1 MRLQVRWVIAFA
13 VALGTAALAFAE
25 IWWAFLPFYFLLFV
39 AVYDLSQTRHTIRRN
54 FPVLGHF
61 RYLLESI
68 RPEIN
73 QYFIESEIDG
83 TPINREK
90 RSLVYRRAK
99 SQRDT
104 VPFGSRHDMYAPG
117 FECVHHALF
126 PTQVNARN
134 LRVPVGGPACLQP
147 YDASIFHISAMSFG
161 ALSSR
166 AIESLNAGAA
176 LGQFAHNSGEGGIS
190 AHHLKHGGDLIWQI
204 GTGYFGCRTLAGD
217 FDENKFTSMAALP
230 QIKMIEIK
238 LSQGAKPGAG
248 GLLPGRKVNAEIAK
262 VRGVLPGIDI
272 ASPPRHKAF
281 GTIRELLAFV
291 DRLRAL
297 SGGKPIGIKFC
308 VGRPEDIERLC
319 VEMKKSEIMPDFIS
333 IDGAEGGTGA
343 APLEFTNHIGL
354 PLTEALV
361 LVHNALIRH
370 QLRQHIRIICSGKI
384 ISGFD
389 IVRSLALGADIC
401 ASARGMMLALGCIQ
415 ALKCDSDH
423 CPTGIATQNPH
434 LVAGLVS
441 TEKSQRVFNYHRKTL
456 ESVAQILGAMGLN
469 HSREIT
475 AELISRR
482 SIEGELK
489 RLSES
494 YGIASLS
501 SEVSTYER
509 ISQSSG
515 SKNGT
520 LG

>member
-13 VALGTAALAFAE
+13 VVSITAAIAFAA
-25 IWWAFLPFYFLLFV
+25 IWWAFLPLFLILIV
-39 AVYDLSQTRHTIRRN
+39 AIYDLGQTRHTIRRN
-54 FPVLGHF
+54 FPVIGHF

-99 SQRDT
+99 NQRDT

-117 FECVHHALF
+117 FECLHHALF
-126 PTQVNARN
+126 PTHVNIKA
-134 LRVPVGGPACLQP
+134 LRVRVGGPACLQP
-147 YDASIFHISAMSFG
+147 YDASIFNISAMSFG
-161 ALSSR
+161 ALSGR
-166 AIESLNAGAA
+166 AVESLNAGAA

-190 AHHLKHGGDLIWQI
+190 DHHLKHGGDLIWQI

-217 FDENKFTSMAALP
+217 FDAERFKQTAALP

-248 GLLPGRKVNAEIAK
+248 GLLPGRKVSMEIAQ
-262 VRGVLPGIDI
+262 VRGVVPGMDI

-281 GTIRELLAFV
+281 DSIEGLLNFIAS
-291 DRLRAL
+291 LRTL
-297 SGGKPIGIKFC
+297 SRGKPIGIKLC
-308 VGRPEDIERLC
+308 VGRPEDMERLAL
-319 VEMKKSEIMPDFIS
+319 EMVRTGIMPDFIS
-333 IDGAEGGTGA
+333 VDGAEGGTGA
-343 APLEFTNHIGL
+343 APLEFTNHMGL

-361 LVHNALIRH
+361 LLHNTLIRH
-370 QLRQHIRIICSGKI
+370 HLRKHIRIICSGKV

-389 IVRSLALGADIC
+389 IVRGLALGADIC
-401 ASARGMMLALGCIQ
+401 SSARGMMLALGCIQ

-434 LVAGLVS
+434 LVAGLVT
-441 TEKSQRVFNYHRKTL
+441 TEKSKRVANYHRKTV
-456 ESVAQILGAMGLN
+456 ESVAQILSAMGLS
-469 HSREIT
+469 HTRDIT
-475 AELISRR
+475 ADLISRR
-482 SIEGELK
+482 SAEGALQ

-494 YGIASLS
+494 FGVASLS
-501 SEVSTYER
+501 SEVFDYESR
-509 ISQSSG
+509 NYGSG
-515 SKNGT
+515 HKNGT
-520 LG
+520 VG